1 MTENNKTMLT
11 GGCQCGAVR
20 FALSKP
26 PAKISICHCRMC
38 QKASGA
44 PFASFADIEKS
55 DFAWTRGKP
64 AYFQSSNRVK
74 RGFCGSCGTPLSF
87 EPEGGSIELSCG
99 AFDNPNV
106 VPPVI
111 QLNIESK
118 QPFYDGIC
126 SLPVRP
132 DGAEAKQEAF
142 KASIVSYQ
150 HPDHDTDAWLLGV
163 RP

>member
-1 MTENNKTMLT
+1 MSTFVS

-20 FALSKP
+20 FRASTFGR
-26 PAKISICHCRMC
+26 ASVCHCRMC
-38 QKASGA
+38 QKAYGSYFGA
-44 PFASFADIEKS
+44 LVTAHDAE
-55 DFAWTRGKP
+55 WTRGKP

-74 RGFCGSCGTPLSF
+74 RGFCGACGTPLSF
-87 EPEGGSIELSCG
+87 EPEGGSVELSCG
-99 AFDNPNV
+99 AFDDPNV

-111 QLNIESK
+111 QLNLESK

-132 DGAEAKQEAF
+132 VGAEPKQEAF